1 MNSQHFIERLMFALL
16 HCVII
21 AFIAFATTLM
31 TYDTIEVPLRTH
43 LLVVTLLSVTLDII
57 ACGLSKL
64 YAIERCWSLS
74 YIAQSFISAALGA
87 VAAAQL
93 LD

>member
-1 MNSQHFIERLMFALL
+1 MNIQHFIERLMFVML

-21 AFIAFATTLM
+21 AFIAFATMLITH
-31 TYDTIEVPLRTH
+31 DAIEVSLRTQ
-43 LLVVTLLSVTLDII
+43 LFAVTLCAVALDII

-64 YAIERCWSLS
+64 YTIERCWSLS

-87 VAAAQL
+87 VAAQL
-93 LD
+93 LI

>member
-43 LLVVTLLSVTLDII
+43 LLAVTLLSVTLDII

-64 YAIERCWSLS
+64 YVVERCWSLS
-74 YIAQSFISAALGA
+74 YIAQSFMSAALGA
-87 VAAAQL
+87 VAAQL
-93 LD
+93 LI

>member
-1 MNSQHFIERLMFALL
+1 MNSQHFIERLITAML
-16 HCVII
+16 HCVMVS
-21 AFIAFATTLM
+21 FIAFVTTLV
-31 TYDTIEVPLRTH
+31 TYDIVEIPQRTH
-43 LLVVTLLSVTLDII
+43 LFAVTLCAVALDII

-64 YAIERCWSLS
+64 YTIERCWSLS

>member
-1 MNSQHFIERLMFALL
+1 MNSQHFIERLMIAML

-21 AFIAFATTLM
+21 AFIAFAITLM
-31 TYDTIEVPLRTH
+31 THDAIDVSLRAH
-43 LLVVTLLSVTLDII
+43 LLAVTLFSVTLDII

-64 YAIERCWSLS
+64 YVIERCWSLL

-87 VAAAQL
+87 IAAVQL

>member
-1 MNSQHFIERLMFALL
+1 MNNQHFIERLMFALL

-43 LLVVTLLSVTLDII
+43 LLAVTLLSVTLDII

-74 YIAQSFISAALGA
+74 YIAQSFISAAFGA
-87 VAAAQL
+87 IAAAQL